1 MKNLIALSAF
11 FMILSLQ
18 AFSQETNET
27 TEQTSVKK
35 PKFWIGPKFG
45 LDMSPITYNFKEI
58 SNQLKTN
65 YQAGIMMQY
74 GRTLYLQPEVY
85 YASYQMEG
93 SETSVNFI
101 KVPAMLGLR
110 FVNLGLFSLH
120 LMGGP
125 AFSFQ
130 LDNKD
135 SFTGNNTFSWQV
147 GAGIDVLG
155 FITLDARYNLIKD
168 LTIAEQI
175 SQFNQETSMLNV
187 TAGLKFR

>member
-18 AFSQETNET
+18 VFSQETNET
-27 TEQTSVKK
+27 TEQAIVKK

-45 LDMSPITYNFKEI
+45 FDMSPITCNFKEI
-58 SNQLKTN
+58 NNQLKTN
-65 YQAGIMMQY
+65 YQVGLLMQY
-74 GRTLYLQPEVY
+74 GRTIYLQPEVY
-85 YASYQMEG
+85 YANYRTDG
-93 SETSVNFI
+93 SETSVNFV
-101 KVPAMLGLR
+101 KVPVMLGLR

-125 AFSFQ
+125 SFSLQ

-155 FITLDARYNLIKD
+155 FITLDARYNLIKN

-175 SQFNQETSMLNV
+175 SQFNQETSMLNI